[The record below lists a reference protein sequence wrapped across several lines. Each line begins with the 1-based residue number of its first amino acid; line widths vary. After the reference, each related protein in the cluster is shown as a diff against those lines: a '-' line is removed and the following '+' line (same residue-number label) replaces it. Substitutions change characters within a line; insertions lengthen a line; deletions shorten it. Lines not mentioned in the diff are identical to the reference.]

1 MLQVNV
7 EARYTAQDI
16 LSHPWVTDDNM
27 ENNMKMEVSGKLRTH
42 FNTAPKPS
50 TTTAGVSVIM
60 LQGNAGECRS
70 DFLSLTPDPSPLT
83 STRTQL

>member
-60 LQGNAGECRS
+60 WDTTASFYLDLGNQVSSG
-70 DFLSLTPDPSPLT
+70 LWLTNGMN
-83 STRTQL
+83 